1 MVDQMEEIV
10 DNTEYIITKM
20 KKDEE
25 GGLTMHLNFTIL
37 LPHHCLRL
45 SSEIMSTCP
54 HI

>member
-10 DNTEYIITKM
+10 NTEYIITKM

-25 GGLTMHLNFTIL
+25 AGLTMHLNFTIL

-45 SSEIMSTCP
+45 LSEIMSPCP